1 MLQLAAAGA
10 GSPPSAA
17 AAPSAGTLAGVGS
30 LAAGSAGGPG
40 AVPGGPPGAAAAT
53 LPASLAAEERGRLS
67 VAGLPVSPKG
77 GRRRSVIAE
86 LVNPGGGDKL
96 RSRPTTPLE
105 ANPIS
110 QFYEIGRQTASA
122 GPELIWK
129 IYDAQRKSDKREA
142 SVFVFEKRVA
152 EKLHKPKRK
161 ETVTE
166 ILRFSVRQLDRFKH
180 PKLLTIYHPIEEA
193 SETLAFATEPV
204 LGSLANILNCLEDR
218 LPQCLPQEVRDY
230 QFLDIE
236 IKYGLL
242 QLTEALSFLHYSCKL
257 IHRNLCPQSVIVN
270 KRGTWKLAGLEFT
283 EKCSDTDLLSPVS
296 CQPFTSKL
304 PKMGQP
310 DLDYTAPE
318 VQATSTCSPLS
329 DMFSLGLVV
338 CALFNGGRSIIEGNL
353 STTTYNKQL
362 EVLEGSLHN
371 MLDRVPHHL
380 QEPLQGL
387 LQVDPRRR
395 PNAQNFSMIKYFMD
409 PAVHGLQYLDV
420 IQMKDSTHKSHF
432 YHNLKTALPNIP
444 KKLWWQH
451 VLPSLKM
458 ELQSPEVL
466 AAALQPLLFIIE
478 ESTVDEYQTIIL
490 PIFRSVFGMPKSVQ
504 ATVTLL
510 ENLDVLMKKT
520 PKTDIRADVLPMLY
534 NSFDST
540 TPQIQCAAMHAIAQI
555 ADYLEE
561 SAVRKMVL
569 PRTKQVFENNSGVK
583 VQANAL
589 TCIEKIIDKLE
600 KTDILDEVLPM
611 LGKAKLQDP
620 AILMPVVR
628 IYKHML
634 SDKRYGLTVN
644 LLATKVMPAL
654 IPVVVSPALK
664 LDQFT
669 SLIELLQEMLEH
681 VSKSQRNK
689 LKLEKLSM
697 PSTDIAPP
705 TEEAQQH
712 RVVSPP
718 DGLPVQMN
726 YNMEQP
732 TGYPH
737 RPPSLRL
744 ESRRTSISMDDVV
757 RRTCSSASSSPDSN
771 LLRVQATLPGRRH
784 SDNTIQPPRILVAPC
799 SPEGTVSYTPGGLPV
814 RRHSSVGTQDSR
826 FSGFFTSPKMASP
839 NLGVDFFSSS
849 RANVRRYSAAAVCGA
864 AGLPNA
870 ANQASS
876 FLQQIGSGVHLPVP
890 PRAASPTTHH
900 SPRSPL
906 SPRSLSP
913 RSPLSPRSLSPRS
926 PASSRSASSRSPS
939 LRSSP
944 PRSPAASRSPSPRTS
959 RRLLPQPRIPSPAV
973 SNATQA

>member
-1 MLQLAAAGA
+1 
-10 GSPPSAA
+10 
-17 AAPSAGTLAGVGS
+17 
-30 LAAGSAGGPG
+30 
-40 AVPGGPPGAAAAT
+40 
-53 LPASLAAEERGRLS
+53 
-67 VAGLPVSPKG
+67 
-77 GRRRSVIAE
+77 
-86 LVNPGGGDKL
+86 
-96 RSRPTTPLE
+96 
-105 ANPIS
+105 
-110 QFYEIGRQTASA
+110 
-122 GPELIWK
+122 
-129 IYDAQRKSDKREA
+129 
-142 SVFVFEKRVA
+142 
-152 EKLHKPKRK
+152 
-161 ETVTE
+161 
-166 ILRFSVRQLDRFKH
+166 
-180 PKLLTIYHPIEEA
+180 
-193 SETLAFATEPV
+193 
-204 LGSLANILNCLEDR
+204 
-218 LPQCLPQEVRDY
+218 
-230 QFLDIE
+230 
-236 IKYGLL
+236 
-242 QLTEALSFLHYSCKL
+242 
-257 IHRNLCPQSVIVN
+257 
-270 KRGTWKLAGLEFT
+270 
-283 EKCSDTDLLSPVS
+283 
-296 CQPFTSKL
+296 
-304 PKMGQP
+304 
-310 DLDYTAPE
+310 
-318 VQATSTCSPLS
+318 
-329 DMFSLGLVV
+329 
-338 CALFNGGRSIIEGNL
+338 
-353 STTTYNKQL
+353 
-362 EVLEGSLHN
+362 
-371 MLDRVPHHL
+371 
-380 QEPLQGL
+380 
-387 LQVDPRRR
+387 
-395 PNAQNFSMIKYFMD
+395 
-409 PAVHGLQYLDV
+409 
-420 IQMKDSTHKSHF
+420 
-432 YHNLKTALPNIP
+432 
-444 KKLWWQH
+444 
-451 VLPSLKM
+451 M

-478 ESTVDEYQTIIL
+478 ESTVDEYQSIIL

-520 PKTDIRADVLPMLY
+520 PKTDIKADVLPMLY

-569 PRTKQVFENNSGVK
+569 PRTKQVFENNTGVK

-644 LLATKVMPAL
+644 LIATKVMPAL

-689 LKLEKLSM
+689 LKLEKLSI
-697 PSTDIAPP
+697 PSTDM
-705 TEEAQQH
+705 
-712 RVVSPP
+712 
-718 DGLPVQMN
+718 LPVQMQ
-726 YNMEQP
+726 YTMEQP

-799 SPEGTVSYTPGGLPV
+799 SPEGTVSYTPGGLPI

-826 FSGFFTSPKMASP
+826 FSGFFSSPKMASASP

-864 AGLPNA
+864 AGIPNA

-876 FLQQIGSGVHLPVP
+876 FLQQIGSGVSQLF
-890 PRAASPTTHH
+890 SGK
-900 SPRSPL
+900 
-906 SPRSLSP
+906 
-913 RSPLSPRSLSPRS
+913 
-926 PASSRSASSRSPS
+926 
-939 LRSSP
+939 
-944 PRSPAASRSPSPRTS
+944 
-959 RRLLPQPRIPSPAV
+959 
-973 SNATQA
+973 

>member
-1 MLQLAAAGA
+1 MR
-10 GSPPSAA
+10 
-17 AAPSAGTLAGVGS
+17 TR
-30 LAAGSAGGPG
+30 
-40 AVPGGPPGAAAAT
+40 
-53 LPASLAAEERGRLS
+53 PA
-67 VAGLPVSPKG
+67 
-77 GRRRSVIAE
+77 
-86 LVNPGGGDKL
+86 
-96 RSRPTTPLE
+96 TPLE

-110 QFYEIGRQTASA
+110 QFYEIGRQVASA

-152 EKLHKPKRK
+152 DKLHKPKRK
-161 ETVTE
+161 ETITE

-180 PKLLTIYHPIEEA
+180 PKLLTLYHPIEEA
-193 SETLAFATEPV
+193 NETLAFATEPV
-204 LGSLANILNCLEDR
+204 LGSLANILSCLEDR
-218 LPQCLPQEVRDY
+218 LPQCLPPEVRDY

-257 IHRNLCPQSVIVN
+257 IHRNLSPQSVIVN

-283 EKCSDTDLLSPVS
+283 EKCNETDLLSPVS

-318 VQATSTCSPLS
+318 VQAASSCSPLS
-329 DMFSLGLVV
+329 DMFSLGLII
-338 CALFNGGRSIIEGNL
+338 CSLFNGGRSIIEGNL

-432 YHNLKTALPNIP
+432 YHSLKTALPNIP

-478 ESTVDEYQTIIL
+478 ESTVDEYQSIIL

-520 PKTDIRADVLPMLY
+520 PKTDIKADVLPMLY

-569 PRTKQVFENNSGVK
+569 PRTKQVFENNTGVK

-644 LLATKVMPAL
+644 LIATKVMPAL

-689 LKLEKLSM
+689 LKLEKLSI
-697 PSTDIAPP
+697 PSTDM
-705 TEEAQQH
+705 
-712 RVVSPP
+712 
-718 DGLPVQMN
+718 LPVQMQ
-726 YNMEQP
+726 YTMEQP

-799 SPEGTVSYTPGGLPV
+799 SPEGTVSYTPGGLPI

-826 FSGFFTSPKMASP
+826 FSGFFSSPKMASASP

-864 AGLPNA
+864 AGIPNA

-876 FLQQIGSGVHLPVP
+876 FLQQIGSGVSQLF
-890 PRAASPTTHH
+890 SGK
-900 SPRSPL
+900 
-906 SPRSLSP
+906 
-913 RSPLSPRSLSPRS
+913 
-926 PASSRSASSRSPS
+926 
-939 LRSSP
+939 
-944 PRSPAASRSPSPRTS
+944 
-959 RRLLPQPRIPSPAV
+959 
-973 SNATQA
+973 

>member
-1 MLQLAAAGA
+1 MCVFF
-10 GSPPSAA
+10 
-17 AAPSAGTLAGVGS
+17 GV
-30 LAAGSAGGPG
+30 
-40 AVPGGPPGAAAAT
+40 V
-53 LPASLAAEERGRLS
+53 
-67 VAGLPVSPKG
+67 
-77 GRRRSVIAE
+77 
-86 LVNPGGGDKL
+86 
-96 RSRPTTPLE
+96 
-105 ANPIS
+105 
-110 QFYEIGRQTASA
+110 Q
-122 GPELIWK
+122 
-129 IYDAQRKSDKREA
+129 EA

-152 EKLHKPKRK
+152 DKLHKPKRK
-161 ETVTE
+161 ETITE

-180 PKLLTIYHPIEEA
+180 PKLLTLYHPIEEA
-193 SETLAFATEPV
+193 NETLAFATEPV
-204 LGSLANILNCLEDR
+204 LGSLANILSCLEDR
-218 LPQCLPQEVRDY
+218 LPQCLPPEVRDY

-257 IHRNLCPQSVIVN
+257 IHRNLSPQSVIVN

-283 EKCSDTDLLSPVS
+283 EKCNETDLLSPVS

-318 VQATSTCSPLS
+318 VQAASSCSPLS
-329 DMFSLGLVV
+329 DMFSLGLIV
-338 CALFNGGRSIIEGNL
+338 CSLFNGGRSIIEGNL

-432 YHNLKTALPNIP
+432 YHSLKTALPNIP
-444 KKLWWQH
+444 KNLYTLHPPSKEATKCSTRSEAHL
-451 VLPSLKM
+451 VLPYFARYLKNRVLKGNAKVTSLRCLFCQNSIYAVLSKFDRVKITLVIPQSSNLLCTL
-458 ELQSPEVL
+458 LQ
-466 AAALQPLLFIIE
+466 ALFIRTL
-478 ESTVDEYQTIIL
+478 SNTVNKQTQSAKSRSDSAI
-490 PIFRSVFGMPKSVQ
+490 PQSRNDTSAVHYYSPPPPNQKKKKRKYKTFRHVDAEAATEVFLSKSVQ
-504 ATVTLL
+504 GIRKNRQPPSLPL
-510 ENLDVLMKKT
+510 ELS
-520 PKTDIRADVLPMLY
+520 R
-534 NSFDST
+534 
-540 TPQIQCAAMHAIAQI
+540 
-555 ADYLEE
+555 
-561 SAVRKMVL
+561 
-569 PRTKQVFENNSGVK
+569 
-583 VQANAL
+583 
-589 TCIEKIIDKLE
+589 EKIPRPTCLAF
-600 KTDILDEVLPM
+600 VF
-611 LGKAKLQDP
+611 
-620 AILMPVVR
+620 R

-644 LLATKVMPAL
+644 LIATKVMPAL

-689 LKLEKLSM
+689 LKLEKLSI
-697 PSTDIAPP
+697 PSTDM
-705 TEEAQQH
+705 
-712 RVVSPP
+712 
-718 DGLPVQMN
+718 LPVQMQ
-726 YNMEQP
+726 YTMEQP

-799 SPEGTVSYTPGGLPV
+799 SPEGTVSYTPGGLPI

-826 FSGFFTSPKMASP
+826 FSGFFSSPKMASASP

-864 AGLPNA
+864 AGIPNA

-890 PRAASPTTHH
+890 PPASPRSH
-900 SPRSPL
+900 SPRSLSPGSL

-913 RSPLSPRSLSPRS
+913 RSSPRS
-926 PASSRSASSRSPS
+926 PRSPSSRSPS
-939 LRSSP
+939 LRSPSSRSP
-944 PRSPAASRSPSPRTS
+944 PSRSPSSRSPSPRGHT
-959 RRLLPQPRIPSPAV
+959 RRLLPQPRPTV
-973 SNATQA
+973 SNATIA